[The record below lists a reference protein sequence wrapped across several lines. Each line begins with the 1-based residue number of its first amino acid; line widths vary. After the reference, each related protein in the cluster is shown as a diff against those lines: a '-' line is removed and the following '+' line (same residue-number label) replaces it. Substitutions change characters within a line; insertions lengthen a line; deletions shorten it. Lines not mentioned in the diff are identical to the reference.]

1 LCLSPVVGALRLSG
15 TVERLLACATGVS
28 RRAGDKSTPGSF
40 ATISLDSAEE
50 ALGRL
55 IIVRKVGVK
64 FWELYKIDKS
74 KIL

>member
-1 LCLSPVVGALRLSG
+1 MCLSPVDGALRLSG
-15 TVERLLACATGVS
+15 TVERLLACETDVS
-28 RRAGDKSTPGSF
+28 RGAGDKPTPCHS
-40 ATISLDSAEE
+40 ATILADSAEE
-50 ALGRL
+50 ALVRL